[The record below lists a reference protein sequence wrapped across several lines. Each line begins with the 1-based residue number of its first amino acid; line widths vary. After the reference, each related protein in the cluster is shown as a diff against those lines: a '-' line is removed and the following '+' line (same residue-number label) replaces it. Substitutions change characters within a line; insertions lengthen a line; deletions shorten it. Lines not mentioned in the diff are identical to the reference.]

1 MLWKLQEIKIQPDVI
16 FNINGFPITN
26 TLIGT
31 WLSIIVLIV
40 LFYFGTRKREV
51 IPSGLQNAVE
61 WIVEYLLSLVQ
72 GVAGKDKGRKFFP
85 LVATFFIFILFCNLL
100 DVFPGVETFGWINL
114 TALSAAHLPPP
125 TSIFLFGDYSNKIAP
140 WIRPGTSDLN
150 LTLAMALVSVITTQ
164 VFGFYTLGWK
174 EQLSKYFNFRTFSKI
189 NIRAGVGSVAGT
201 LFQGFI
207 EFFVGILELV
217 TEVSRILS
225 FSFRLFGNVFA
236 GGAVLAVFAFILPFA
251 ADIVFIPFEL
261 FIAFVQALIFSLLT
275 LVFLEIAT
283 TSHKE
288 VETEEEARKQVARD
302 EREAEDR
309 EAVRAG

>member
-16 FNINGFPITN
+16 FNINGFQITN

-174 EQLSKYFNFRTFSKI
+174 EQLGKYFNFRALFKF
-189 NIRAGVGSVAGT
+189 N
-201 LFQGFI
+201 FQGFI

-217 TEVSRILS
+217 TELSRILS

-283 TSHKE
+283 TSYKE
-288 VETEEEARKQVARD
+288 VETEEEARKQVARN

>member
-16 FNINGFPITN
+16 FNINGFQITN

-164 VFGFYTLGWK
+164 AFGFYSLGWR
-174 EQLSKYFNFRTFSKI
+174 EQLGKYFNFRALFKF
-189 NIRAGVGSVAGT
+189 N
-201 LFQGFI
+201 FQGFI
-207 EFFVGILELV
+207 EFFVGILEIV
-217 TEVSRILS
+217 TELSRILS

-283 TSHKE
+283 TSYKE
-288 VETEEEARKQVARD
+288 VETEEEARKQVARN

>member
-1 MLWKLQEIKIQPDVI
+1 VLWKLQEIKIQPDVI
-16 FNINGFPITN
+16 FNINGFTITN

-31 WLSIIVLIV
+31 WLSIIVLVV
-40 LFYFGTRKREV
+40 LFYFGTRRRDL
-51 IPSGLQNAVE
+51 IPSGLQNALE

-72 GVAGKDKGRKFFP
+72 SVAGKDKGRKFFP

-164 VFGFYTLGWK
+164 AFGFYALGWK
-174 EQLSKYFNFRTFSKI
+174 EQLGKYFNFRALFKF
-189 NIRAGVGSVAGT
+189 N
-201 LFQGFI
+201 FQGFI
-207 EFFVGILELV
+207 EFFVGILEVV
-217 TEVSRILS
+217 TELSRILS

-283 TSHKE
+283 PSYKE
-288 VETEEEARKQVARD
+288 VEGETEEEARKQVARS
-302 EREAEDR
+302 ETEAEEK
-309 EAVRAG
+309 EAVRIG

>member
-1 MLWKLQEIKIQPDVI
+1 VLWKLQEIKIQPDVI
-16 FNINGFPITN
+16 FNINGFQITN

-31 WLSIIVLIV
+31 WLSVIVLIV
-40 LFYFGTRKREV
+40 LFYFGTRQREL

-85 LVATFFIFILFCNLL
+85 LVATFFVFILFCNLL
-100 DVFPGVETFGWINL
+100 DVFPGVETFGWIDL

-164 VFGFYTLGWK
+164 AFGFYTLGWR
-174 EQLSKYFNFRTFSKI
+174 EHLGKYFNFRALFKL
-189 NIRAGVGSVAGT
+189 N
-201 LFQGFI
+201 FQGFI
-207 EFFVGILELV
+207 EFFVGILEIV
-217 TEVSRILS
+217 TELSRILS

-236 GGAVLAVFAFILPFA
+236 GSAVLAVFAFILPFA

-283 TSHKE
+283 TSHE
-288 VETEEEARKQVARD
+288 GVETEEEARKQVARN
-302 EREAEDR
+302 ERVAEDR

>member
-16 FNINGFPITN
+16 FNINGFQITN

-164 VFGFYTLGWK
+164 VFGFYTLGWR
-174 EQLSKYFNFRTFSKI
+174 EQLGKYFNFRALFKF
-189 NIRAGVGSVAGT
+189 N
-201 LFQGFI
+201 FQGFI
-207 EFFVGILELV
+207 EFFVGILEIV
-217 TEVSRILS
+217 TELSRILS

-283 TSHKE
+283 TSYKE
-288 VETEEEARKQVARD
+288 VETEEEARKQVARN

>member
-16 FNINGFPITN
+16 FNINGFQITN

-100 DVFPGVETFGWINL
+100 DVFPGVETFGWIDL

-174 EQLSKYFNFRTFSKI
+174 EQLGKYFNFRALFKF
-189 NIRAGVGSVAGT
+189 N
-201 LFQGFI
+201 FQGFI

-217 TEVSRILS
+217 TELSRILS

-283 TSHKE
+283 TSYKE
-288 VETEEEARKQVARD
+288 VETEEEARKQVARN

-309 EAVRAG
+309 EAVRVS

>member
-16 FNINGFPITN
+16 FNINGFMITN

-31 WLSIIVLIV
+31 WLSIIVLVV
-40 LFYFGTRKREV
+40 LFYFGTRRRDL
-51 IPSGLQNAVE
+51 IPSGLQNALE

-72 GVAGKDKGRKFFP
+72 SVAGKDKGRKFFP

-164 VFGFYTLGWK
+164 AFGFYALGWK
-174 EQLSKYFNFRTFSKI
+174 EQLGKYFNFRALFKF
-189 NIRAGVGSVAGT
+189 N
-201 LFQGFI
+201 FQGFI
-207 EFFVGILELV
+207 EFFVGILEVV
-217 TEVSRILS
+217 TELSRILS

-283 TSHKE
+283 TSYKE
-288 VETEEEARKQVARD
+288 VEGETEEEARKQVARS
-302 EREAEDR
+302 ETEAEEK
-309 EAVRAG
+309 EAVRVG

>member
-16 FNINGFPITN
+16 FNINGFQITN

-40 LFYFGTRKREV
+40 LFYFGTRKREL

-61 WIVEYLLSLVQ
+61 WIVEYLLSLAQ
-72 GVAGKDKGRKFFP
+72 SVAGKDKGRKFFP

-164 VFGFYTLGWK
+164 AFGFYSLGWR
-174 EQLSKYFNFRTFSKI
+174 EQLGKYFNFRALFKF
-189 NIRAGVGSVAGT
+189 N
-201 LFQGFI
+201 FQGFI

-217 TEVSRILS
+217 TELSRILS

-283 TSHKE
+283 TSYKE
-288 VETEEEARKQVARD
+288 VETEEEARKQVARN

>member
-1 MLWKLQEIKIQPDVI
+1 VLWKLQEIKIQPDVI
-16 FNINGFPITN
+16 FNINGFQITN

-164 VFGFYTLGWK
+164 VFGFYTLGWR
-174 EQLSKYFNFRTFSKI
+174 EQLGKYFNFRALFKF
-189 NIRAGVGSVAGT
+189 N
-201 LFQGFI
+201 FQGFI

-217 TEVSRILS
+217 TELSRILS

-283 TSHKE
+283 TSYKE
-288 VETEEEARKQVARD
+288 VETEEEARKQVARN

>member
-1 MLWKLQEIKIQPDVI
+1 M
-16 FNINGFPITN
+16 
-26 TLIGT
+26 
-31 WLSIIVLIV
+31 
-40 LFYFGTRKREV
+40 
-51 IPSGLQNAVE
+51 
-61 WIVEYLLSLVQ
+61 Q

-164 VFGFYTLGWK
+164 VFGFYTLGWR
-174 EQLSKYFNFRTFSKI
+174 EQLGKYFNFRALFKF
-189 NIRAGVGSVAGT
+189 N
-201 LFQGFI
+201 FQGFI

-217 TEVSRILS
+217 TELSRILS

-283 TSHKE
+283 TSYKE
-288 VETEEEARKQVARD
+288 VETEEEARKQVARN

>member
-16 FNINGFPITN
+16 FNINGFQITN

-164 VFGFYTLGWK
+164 VFGFYTLGWR
-174 EQLSKYFNFRTFSKI
+174 EQLGKYFNFRALFKF
-189 NIRAGVGSVAGT
+189 N
-201 LFQGFI
+201 FQGFI

-217 TEVSRILS
+217 TELSRILS

-283 TSHKE
+283 TSYKE
-288 VETEEEARKQVARD
+288 VETEEEARKQVARN